1 MIFDR
6 WGNQLFTTT
15 NPNEGWDGTYQN
27 GQEVPQDVYMY
38 KVFMSNPSV
47 GEKVEQGKVSIIK

>member
-1 MIFDR
+1 M
-6 WGNQLFTTT
+6 GNQLFTTK

-27 GQEVPQDVYMY
+27 GEDVPQDVYMY

-47 GEKVEQGKVSIIK
+47 GEKIEQGKVSIIK